1 MAGPLDLD
9 FVAAELLDVTVE
21 SLDTLPAYGLSLT
34 TPIVLSGAPDRQYVS
49 PGQPVFDCP
58 QVTVHGSRLGE
69 DFALDTAKAS
79 AAQWVNMVEF
89 TVQVVR
95 CITVLEGT
103 RSKPKT
109 PAAATLNAD
118 GRQGNADAWVVWM
131 GLHTARKLGRITDLC
146 SAMRVERATP
156 LTPSGGL
163 TGWQTIVTAQI
174 DGYTVDLPGS

>member
-1 MAGPLDLD
+1 MAGPLDFD
-9 FVAAELLDVTVE
+9 FVAAELLDVAVE
-21 SLDTLPAYGLSLT
+21 SLNTLPDYGLGLS
-34 TPIVLSGAPDRQYVS
+34 TPIVLLGAPDRQYVS
-49 PGQPVFDCP
+49 PGQPVLDCP

-69 DFALDTAKAS
+69 DNELGTTKAA
-79 AAQWVNMVEF
+79 AAQWVNMAEF

-95 CITVLEGT
+95 CITVIEGT

-109 PAAATLNAD
+109 PAAETLMID

-146 SAMRVERATP
+146 QRMVVERGTP
-156 LTPSGGL
+156 LTPSGAL
-163 TGWQTIVTAQI
+163 NGWQFVVQTQI